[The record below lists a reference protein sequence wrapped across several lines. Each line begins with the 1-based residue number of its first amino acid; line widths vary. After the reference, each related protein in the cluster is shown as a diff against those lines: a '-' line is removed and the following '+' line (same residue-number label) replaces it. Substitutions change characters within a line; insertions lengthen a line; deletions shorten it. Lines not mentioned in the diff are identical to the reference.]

1 MKRQFVFLMLM
12 IAVILSSCKQ
22 KEIEQ
27 LMQQNDELQT
37 ALEQS
42 ESNLN
47 SLLTI
52 INDIDKNLTNI
63 RSREER
69 LLQMSATV
77 EKKENQVDAIKEEIK
92 AIDELMR
99 KNRENLEL
107 LSNRLKTTTGEKQ
120 QLEKMITNLN
130 KVVESKDQEIQELI
144 TDMQDL
150 NLQISDLYGKVS
162 DLQEEKVEKEMVINE
177 QDKALHQGFYRIG
190 DSKELIELGLIVK
203 SGGFLGLGRMEKLAE
218 VFDPAWFNEIDIRET
233 TAFEIDAKKVNLL
246 TVHPSDSYIIRSSED
261 GKRKIS
267 FEITRTDEFWKASKY
282 MVLALD

>member
-1 MKRQFVFLMLM
+1 MKRQFVFLMMM
-12 IAVILSSCKQ
+12 IAVVLSSCKQ

-52 INDIDKNLTNI
+52 LNDIDENLTNI

-69 LLQMSATV
+69 LLQMSASV

-130 KVVESKDQEIQELI
+130 KVVESKDQEIQEMI

-162 DLQEEKVEKEMVINE
+162 DLQEEKVEKEMVITE

-282 MVLALD
+282 